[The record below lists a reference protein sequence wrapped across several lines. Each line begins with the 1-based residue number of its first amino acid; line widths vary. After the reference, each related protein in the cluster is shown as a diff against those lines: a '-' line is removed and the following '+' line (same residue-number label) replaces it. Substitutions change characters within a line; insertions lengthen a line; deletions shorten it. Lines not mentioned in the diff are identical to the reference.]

1 MGRERLGMD
10 RARIVVEGEV
20 QGVGY
25 RYYVR
30 KAAWKLGLKGYVE
43 NLVDGSVEV
52 VVEGDR
58 RSIEEFIKAINI
70 VKPPINVMKVGV
82 EYQPPTGEFKTFRI
96 KTGTLEEEMVE
107 GFSTGASYFEVMFTK
122 QDQMLAKQDQMLA
135 KQDKMLEKQDQMLV
149 KQDQMIELQKQTLN
163 EVKALRVELRTI
175 LDERLRVIEQDV
187 ALIKARLGL

>member
-1 MGRERLGMD
+1 MD

-30 KAAWKLGLKGYVE
+30 KSAWKLGLKGYVE
-43 NLVDGSVEV
+43 NLADGSVEV

-70 VKPPINVMKVGV
+70 VKPPINVVKVGV

-122 QDQMLAKQDQMLA
+122 QDQMLAKQDQMLT

>member
-1 MGRERLGMD
+1 MD

-43 NLVDGSVEV
+43 NLADGSVEV

-70 VKPPINVMKVGV
+70 VKPPINVVKVGV

-107 GFSTGASYFEVMFTK
+107 GFSTGASYFEVMFTKQDQMLAK

-187 ALIKARLGL
+187 ALIK